1 MQKITVLI
9 LLLAIGLVSLGQ
21 TDLKKYSIEQY
32 IEKFAPI
39 AQNEMALY
47 GIPASI
53 TLAQGILESN
63 YGNSELTIKAKNHF
77 GIKCHNGWTGKGYYM
92 DDDAKHECFRV
103 YDTDAESYRDHSDFL
118 KTRDRYA
125 SLFELEPTDYK
136 SWAKG
141 LSRAGYATNPQYAN
155 LLIRIIEERNL
166 MRFDTKKQIDTS
178 VDYSDTNSV
187 LDQIPDK
194 IFLFNNIK
202 TVIVKQGYDLQTIAD
217 IYHMNVRQLTKY
229 NDIDADATLTPGQKI
244 YLQPKRS
251 KGLEKFHEVK
261 AGEDM
266 HFISYKQG
274 IKLSA
279 LYKKN
284 QMEPGE
290 EPLVGERLCLHRK
303 CKDKPKTYS
312 PEDLLAK
319 KNAELDKHIEQV
331 KKDRKK
337 EIADSLAN
345 TNYNSPSNS
354 YKGLPYYH
362 TLQAGET
369 MYSLSKKYGASI
381 ADIESW
387 NNMKPGAKL
396 NVGQKLIVGYGDVK
410 PIEPPKMPEPIN
422 PEIFGDTAAKEKP
435 KPAPTP
441 TPTPTPEPPKVDT
454 IGQVTDVIVDE
465 TDLDPIVQTEED
477 DEPDNILA
485 YPEYHVVAAGES
497 MYGIAKKYGITV
509 EQVKEWNN
517 LPDYSVSVGQKLVV
531 YDNTTTVE
539 EEVPLETEIENNKRD
554 ETVIYHTVV
563 AGETLYGV
571 ARQYNVSVNDIRKWN
586 PGMDDMLKTGQKLVI
601 GKVDKPTPPDE
612 NDVPKPAPKPEP
624 VPTPAPEQPK
634 PTQPEAPK
642 TTGTQYHTV
651 EPGQTLYAISR
662 MYNVT
667 VEQLTQWNNLT
678 STSINVGQKLIV
690 SP

>member
-1 MQKITVLI
+1 MQKITILI
-9 LLLAIGLVSLGQ
+9 LLLAAGLVASAQ
-21 TDLKKYSIEQY
+21 TELKKYSIEQY
-32 IEKFAPI
+32 IEKFAPL

-63 YGNSELTIKAKNHF
+63 YGNSELTTKAKNHF
-77 GIKCHNGWTGKGYYM
+77 GIKCHSGWTGRGYYM
-92 DDDAKHECFRV
+92 DDDTKQECFRV

-118 KTRDRYA
+118 KTRERYA

-166 MRFDTKKQIDTS
+166 SRFDTKKIVDTT

-187 LDQIPDK
+187 LEMIPDK

-202 TVIVKQGYDLQTIAD
+202 TVIVKPGHNLETLAKQ
-217 IYHMNVRQLTKY
+217 YHMNLRQLTKY
-229 NDIDADATLTPGQKI
+229 NDLDADAVLTPGQKI

-251 KGLEKFHEVK
+251 KGFDKLHEVK

-266 HFISYKQG
+266 HYISHKQG

-284 QMEPGE
+284 QMVPGE
-290 EPLVGERLCLHRK
+290 EPLVGERLCLQRK
-303 CKDKPKTYS
+303 CKEKPKTHS
-312 PEDLLAK
+312 SEELLAQ
-319 KNAELDKHIEQV
+319 KNADLDKRIEQL
-331 KKDRKK
+331 KKERKK
-337 EIADSLAN
+337 EIADSLAAISKTN
-345 TNYNSPSNS
+345 TNNS

-369 MYSLSKKYGASI
+369 MYSLSKKYGVAI
-381 ADIESW
+381 ADIEAW
-387 NNMKPGAKL
+387 NNLKTGAKL
-396 NVGQKLIVGYGDVK
+396 TSGQKLIVGYGDVK
-410 PIEPPKMPEPIN
+410 PVEPPKMPEPIN
-422 PEIFGDTAAKEKP
+422 PEVFGDTAVKEKP
-435 KPAPTP
+435 KTAPINPP
-441 TPTPTPEPPKVDT
+441 TTEKDTAGKV
-454 IGQVTDVIVDE
+454 VDVIVPE
-465 TDLDPIVQTEED
+465 TDLDPIVQDVQDED
-477 DEPDNILA
+477 PDNILA
-485 YPEYHVVAAGES
+485 YPEYHIVQPGES

-509 EQVKEWNN
+509 EQIKEWNE
-517 LPDYSVSVGQKLVV
+517 LADYTVSPGQKLMV

-554 ETVIYHTVV
+554 ESTIYHTVL

-571 ARQYNVSVNDIRKWN
+571 ARQYEVSVNDIRKWN

-601 GKVDKPTPPDE
+601 GKVDKPSAPDE
-612 NDVPKPAPKPEP
+612 SDKPNPAPVAPPTPEVEKPKPS
-624 VPTPAPEQPK
+624 
-634 PTQPEAPK
+634 QPEAPK
-642 TTGTQYHTV
+642 TTGTKTHIV
-651 EPGQTLYAISR
+651 EAGQTLYAISR
-662 MYNVT
+662 LYDVT

-678 STSINVGQKLIV
+678 TTSINVGQELIV